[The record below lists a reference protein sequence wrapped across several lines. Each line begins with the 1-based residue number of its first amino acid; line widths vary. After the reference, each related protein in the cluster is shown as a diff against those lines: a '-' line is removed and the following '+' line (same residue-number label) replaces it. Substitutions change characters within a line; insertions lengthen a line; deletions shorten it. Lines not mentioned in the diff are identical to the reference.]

1 MECIWAAVFASC
13 MFEPV
18 AEFYSLSCKVV
29 GHLVPAGSRVRYLLL
44 YNVTSHINLDFV
56 LITDF

>member
-1 MECIWAAVFASC
+1 MECVQAAVFASC

-29 GHLVPAGSRVRYLLL
+29 GCLVLAGSLVGYLPL
-44 YNVTSHINLDFV
+44 YTVTSHISLLFY
-56 LITDF
+56 